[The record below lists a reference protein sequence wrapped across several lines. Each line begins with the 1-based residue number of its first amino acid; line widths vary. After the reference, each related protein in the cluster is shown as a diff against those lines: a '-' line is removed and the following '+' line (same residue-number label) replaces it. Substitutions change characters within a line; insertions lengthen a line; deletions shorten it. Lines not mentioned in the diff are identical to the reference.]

1 MAAQNY
7 QIESPRLIILTGPQG
22 AGNHLWSKIFN
33 THPSVNG
40 WDMQGK
46 YWQGHHREPFAECWN
61 NPKLFKDYDYKQ
73 LNVTSISNPYVAKGR
88 HRVPKYDE
96 VFKALD
102 ARGVQYSV
110 LQLGRDGNILQH
122 QQTRLRKKITLDLE
136 SFPEADFFLSFELLQ
151 LYGAKYI
158 ETVAYNLDFPIDI
171 GKAVEHLTEDTNA
184 KYIQEHNGVTD
195 TDRLV
200 ALAIKESKIDLTKL
214 YEADPP
220 APSKP
225 EVVKSKAP
233 SKRALKKAQAAEV
246 PKPTKARQEADKRRE
261 ARLARVAEEEAA
273 ALKKEKNAARAKKA
287 AATRAKNK
295 RAKAKAAKDA
305 KNSK

>member
-1 MAAQNY
+1 MAPQNY

-33 THPSVNG
+33 SHTSVNG
-40 WDMQGK
+40 WDMKGK

-61 NPKLFKDYDYKQ
+61 KPALFKTYDYKQ
-73 LNVTSISNPYVAKGR
+73 YNVTSISNPYVAKGR
-88 HRVPKYDE
+88 HRVPKYDQ

-102 ARGVQYSV
+102 ARGVEYSV
-110 LQLGRDGNILQH
+110 LQIGRDGNILQH

-136 SFPEADFFLSFELLQ
+136 SFPEADFFLSYELLQ

-171 GKAVEHLTEDTNA
+171 GKAIEHIQEDTNA
-184 KYIQEHNGVTD
+184 KYIVSHDEVTD
-195 TDRLV
+195 TDILV
-200 ALAIKESKIDLTKL
+200 KLANAESKIDFTKL
-214 YEADPP
+214 YEVET
-220 APSKP
+220 APSP
-225 EVVKSKAP
+225 PTLVESKGR
-233 SKRALKKAQAAEV
+233 SKKELKKLHEAEK

-273 ALKKEKNAARAKKA
+273 VLKKEKNAVRAKKA

-295 RAKAKAAKDA
+295 RAKDKAAKNA
-305 KNSK
+305 RKTK